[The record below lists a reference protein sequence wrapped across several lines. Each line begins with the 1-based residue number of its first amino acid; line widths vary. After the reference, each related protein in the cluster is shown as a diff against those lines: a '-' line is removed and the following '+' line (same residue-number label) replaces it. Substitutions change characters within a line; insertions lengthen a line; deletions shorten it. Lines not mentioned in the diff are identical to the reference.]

1 MWGMIERI
9 NIKDKYRL
17 MRLHGNEFEAYIQGV
32 KQSYPDD
39 PVISIPA
46 FIDADEINNADF
58 EVMRNYMYDI
68 GELYDDFCLWL
79 ARKCKA
85 KGSSS
90 LRGTALDVFVA
101 ARERYKK
108 IEGIYYEIYMEN
120 EFRSIDKEVEKL
132 DNVLKTIPPEELKR
146 LWI

>member
-1 MWGMIERI
+1 MIERI
-9 NIKDKYRL
+9 NITDKYKE
-17 MRLHGNEFEAYIQGV
+17 MRLHGNEFKANIDGV
-32 KQSYPDD
+32 KKSYPDD

-46 FIDADEINNADF
+46 FIDEDEINNSDF
-58 EVMRNYMYDI
+58 EVMRDYMYEI
-68 GELYDDFCLWL
+68 GALYDDFCVWL

-85 KGSSS
+85 KGSTS

-120 EFRSIDKEVEKL
+120 EFKSIDKELEKL
-132 DNVLKTIPPEELKR
+132 DNVLKNIPPEELKT